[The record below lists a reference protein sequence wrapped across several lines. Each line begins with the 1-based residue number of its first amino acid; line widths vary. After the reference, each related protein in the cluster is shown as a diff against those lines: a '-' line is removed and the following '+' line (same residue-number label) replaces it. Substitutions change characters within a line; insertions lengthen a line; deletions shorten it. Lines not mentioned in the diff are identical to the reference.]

1 MVTLPAP
8 DPSTNPDLAKIA
20 PRRLDRG
27 SVAAWALYDWATNA
41 FNTLVGTFIFSV
53 FFARGIYGDE
63 IAGSAA
69 WGYAMGVAGLIVAVL
84 SPILGSIADRGGR
97 RKPWLAVFTVLTVIG
112 AALLWFA
119 EPSPEFVVY
128 ALVVAVL
135 ATVAHEMATVFYN
148 AMLPTVAPPHMI
160 GRVSGWGWA
169 MGYGGGLGCLVVA
182 LVLFVQTD
190 TPFFGLLST
199 ENAAHLRATNLLVA
213 AWVAVF
219 AIPLFLF
226 SRDAPTTGTPVGRA
240 VREGL
245 RVLWETLKQVRRY
258 AQIARFM
265 VASALYRD
273 GLSTL
278 FMVGGLYAA
287 GTFGMT
293 FEQILIFAIGLNITA
308 GLGAAGFAWLDDWIG
323 PKRTVLL
330 SLAGLILCG
339 IGALVAVDWRV
350 FLGFGLALGIFVGPA
365 QAASRSLL
373 ARLAPK
379 QMETE
384 MFGLYAM
391 TGKAIAFMGPL
402 TFATFTD
409 LFASQRA
416 GMATILVFLT
426 VGGLILLGVRDPAR
440 APR

>member
-1 MVTLPAP
+1 MVTLPTP
-8 DPSTNPDLAKIA
+8 DPAGDPALAKIA

-27 SVAAWALYDWATNA
+27 SVASWALYDWATNA
-41 FNTLVGTFIFSV
+41 FNTLIGTFIFSV

-63 IAGSAA
+63 VSGSAA

-84 SPILGSIADRGGR
+84 SPILGAIADRGGR

-112 AALLWFA
+112 TALLWFA

-128 ALVVAVL
+128 ALAMAVL

-148 AMLPTVAPPHMI
+148 AMLPTVAPPAMI

-182 LVLFVQTD
+182 LVLFVQTP
-190 TPFFGLLST
+190 TPFFGLVGT
-199 ENAAHLRATNLLVA
+199 ENAANIRATTVLVA

-219 AIPLFLF
+219 SIPLFLF
-226 SRDAPTTGTPVGRA
+226 SRDAPATGNPPGRA
-240 VREGL
+240 VRDGL
-245 RVLWETLKQVRRY
+245 AVLWGTLKTVRHY

-265 VASALYRD
+265 IASAIYRD

-308 GLGAAGFAWLDDWIG
+308 GLGAASFAWLDDWIG

-330 SLAGLILCG
+330 ALAGLILFG
-339 IGALVAVDWRV
+339 LGALIATDWRM
-350 FLGFGLALGIFVGPA
+350 FLVFGLCLGIFVGPA

-391 TGKAIAFMGPL
+391 TGKAIAFVGPL

-409 LFASQRA
+409 LFQSQRA
-416 GMATILVFLT
+416 GMATILVFLL
-426 VGGLILLGVRDPAR
+426 VGGIILAGVRDPLR
-440 APR
+440 QK